1 MFADSQVRSITGC
14 LLALSSE
21 KHAVNKRLSCRF
33 VCGGG
38 AVVATSETRV
48 LRGGFKGVWLEL
60 EDPPG
65 SGKGFDNS

>member
-1 MFADSQVRSITGC
+1 MQVC
-14 LLALSSE
+14 
-21 KHAVNKRLSCRF
+21 
-33 VCGGG
+33 VCVG

-48 LRGGFKGVWLEL
+48 LKGGFKGVWLEL